1 MSTGGAAAAV
11 VGKDSCPMSSVISE
25 SVAPVVLGLGVDRT
39 EVGQGSP
46 AMAASRLS
54 LIVVWTRNS

>member
-1 MSTGGAAAAV
+1 MSVGGAAAIGA
-11 VGKDSCPMSSVISE
+11 GKDSCPISSVISE
-25 SVAPVVLGLGVDRT
+25 SVGPAVRGLGVDRT

-54 LIVVWTRNS
+54 PISF